1 MRTFALLALIAAT
14 AYADGHLPTST
25 NSTMV
30 EHHED
35 HKDDEDMNSA
45 EQLISAIDSVMELF
59 IDESAV
65 NTEGLKQLRSL
76 RIFRLRNLL
85 EMFCE
90 GGDADDVMGPGRRLD
105 GHEGHNNSIF
115 ATNSTIAVIDEDGRG
130 EDEGDMMTE
139 CLRAF
144 RLLDQIDEYTDKDT
158 TEERKDEITEQ
169 WSEAIDDAWS
179 EMFSSDSAT
188 STFAASVASMAT
200 SVTLL
205 SF

>member
-1 MRTFALLALIAAT
+1 
-14 AYADGHLPTST
+14 
-25 NSTMV
+25 
-30 EHHED
+30 
-35 HKDDEDMNSA
+35 
-45 EQLISAIDSVMELF
+45 
-59 IDESAV
+59 
-65 NTEGLKQLRSL
+65 
-76 RIFRLRNLL
+76 
-85 EMFCE
+85 MFCE

-105 GHEGHNNSIF
+105 GHEGHSNSIF

-188 STFAASVASMAT
+188 STFAASVAGLAT
-200 SVTLL
+200 AVTLL
-205 SF
+205 SFWASKYQIRGVWQIDPDIWNAIIMIISPISPLLHAKLLLKQRY